1 MSLLYWIESWRTPW
15 LDAFFSVITELGGEV
30 FFMAVAIIFFW
41 CSDKGKG
48 YYVLTV
54 GFVGT
59 LLNQFLKLLFRVP
72 RPWVKDPNF
81 TIVESARAE
90 ATGYSFPSGHT
101 QNAAATLGCTAM
113 VLRKKA
119 LKILFW
125 VLYALVAFSRMYLG
139 VHTPMDVG
147 VSLVLGLAMTIG
159 LYPLFRDAENN
170 PRRIYALLGGM
181 VGLGVLFILFVE
193 MYRFPEDVDADNL
206 LHGVENAYKLTGAVT
221 GMLLAY
227 WLDQRYIHFDVK
239 APVLVQVIKCALGL
253 ALVMGVRV
261 VLKAPL
267 NALIPYTPVA
277 GGLRY
282 MLMVLFAAAVWPLTF
297 PWWKKICKC

>member
-30 FFMAVAIIFFW
+30 FFMAGAIIFFW

-59 LLNQFLKLLFRVP
+59 LFNQFLKLLFRVP

-113 VLRKKA
+113 TLRKKA
-119 LKILFW
+119 LKITFW

-159 LYPLFRDAENN
+159 LYPLFRDADNN
-170 PRRIYALLGGM
+170 PKRIYGLLGGM

-193 MYRFPEDVDADNL
+193 LYKFPADVDADNL
-206 LHGVENAYKLTGAVT
+206 LHGVENAYKLTGAVM

-227 WLDQRYIHFDVK
+227 YLDQKYIHFDVK
-239 APVLVQVIKCALGL
+239 APLLVQVVKCALGL

-261 VLKAPL
+261 ALKPPL

-277 GGLRY
+277 GGIRY
-282 MLMVLFAAAVWPLTF
+282 MLMVLFAAAVWPMTF
-297 PWWKKICKC
+297 PWWKKVLKA

>member
-59 LLNQFLKLLFRVP
+59 LLNQFLKLLFRIP

-113 VLRKKA
+113 VLRRKA
-119 LKILFW
+119 LKITFW
-125 VLYALVAFSRMYLG
+125 VVYALVAFSRMYLG
-139 VHTPMDVG
+139 VHTPLDVG

-159 LYPLFRDAENN
+159 LYPLFRDADNN
-170 PRRIYALLGGM
+170 PKRIYALLGGM

-193 MYRFPEDVDADNL
+193 LYHFPADVDAENL

-239 APVLVQVIKCALGL
+239 APVLVQVVKCALGL

-261 VLKAPL
+261 ALKAPL

-282 MLMVLFAAAVWPLTF
+282 MLMVLFAAAVWPMTF
-297 PWWKKICKC
+297 PWWKKILKA

>member
-59 LLNQFLKLLFRVP
+59 LLNQFLKLLFRVS

-193 MYRFPEDVDADNL
+193 MYRFPADVDADNL

>member
-1 MSLLYWIESWRTPW
+1 MSLLYWIECWRTPW

-59 LLNQFLKLLFRVP
+59 LLNQFLKLLFRVS

-193 MYRFPEDVDADNL
+193 MYRFPADVDADNL

-253 ALVMGVRV
+253 ALVMGVCV

>member
-147 VSLVLGLAMTIG
+147 VSLVLGLSMTIG

-193 MYRFPEDVDADNL
+193 MYRFPADVDADNL
-206 LHGVENAYKLTGAVT
+206 LHGVDNAYKLTGAVA
-221 GMLLAY
+221 GMMLAY

>member
-59 LLNQFLKLLFRVP
+59 LFNQFLKLVFRVP

-113 VLRKKA
+113 TLRKKA
-119 LKILFW
+119 LKITFW

-147 VSLVLGLAMTIG
+147 VSLILGLAMTIG
-159 LYPLFRDAENN
+159 LYPLFRDADNN
-170 PRRIYALLGGM
+170 PKRIYALLGGM
-181 VGLGVLFILFVE
+181 VGLGVLSILFVE
-193 MYRFPEDVDADNL
+193 LYKFPADVDADNL
-206 LHGVENAYKLTGAVT
+206 LHGVENAYKLTGAVM

-227 WLDQRYIHFDVK
+227 YLDQKYIHFDVK
-239 APVLVQVIKCALGL
+239 APVLVQVVKCALGL

-261 VLKAPL
+261 VLKSPL

-277 GGLRY
+277 GGIRY
-282 MLMVLFAAAVWPLTF
+282 MLMVLFAAAVWPMTF
-297 PWWKKICKC
+297 PWWKKVLKA

>member
-1 MSLLYWIESWRTPW
+1 MEFLRWIESWRTPW
-15 LDAFFSVITELGGEV
+15 LDAFFSVVTELGGEV

-72 RPWVKDPNF
+72 RPWVKDPEF

-113 VLRKKA
+113 ATRRKA

-125 VLYALVAFSRMYLG
+125 TLYALVAFSRMYLG
-139 VHTPMDVG
+139 VHTPADVG

-159 LYPLFRDAENN
+159 LYPLFRNADNN

-181 VGLGVLFILFVE
+181 VGLGVLFVLFVE
-193 MYRFPEDVDADNL
+193 LYRFPADVDAENL
-206 LHGVENAYKLTGAVT
+206 AHGVENAYKLTGAVA

-227 WLDQRYIHFDVK
+227 YLDQHYIHFEVK
-239 APVLVQVIKCALGL
+239 APMIVQVVKCVLGL

-297 PWWKKICKC
+297 PWLKKICKK

>member
-15 LDAFFSVITELGGEV
+15 LDAFFSVVTELGGEV
-30 FFMAVAIIFFW
+30 FFMAIAIIFFW

-113 VLRKKA
+113 TMRKKA
-119 LKILFW
+119 LKTLFW
-125 VLYALVAFSRMYLG
+125 ALYALVAFSRMYLG

-147 VSLVLGLAMTIG
+147 VSMVLGLAMTIG
-159 LYPLFRDAENN
+159 LYPLFRDADNN
-170 PRRIYALLGGM
+170 PKRIYALLGGM

-193 MYRFPEDVDADNL
+193 LYRFPADIDADNL
-206 LHGVENAYKLTGAVT
+206 AHGVENAYKLTGAVA
-221 GMLLAY
+221 GMLIAY
-227 WLDQRYIHFDVK
+227 WADQRYIHFDVK
-239 APVLVQVIKCALGL
+239 APILVQVVKCALGL

-261 VLKAPL
+261 ALKAPL
-267 NALIPYTPVA
+267 NWLIPYTPVA

-282 MLMVLFAAAVWPLTF
+282 FLMVFFAAAIWPLTF
-297 PWWKKICKC
+297 PWWKKVLKA

>member
-1 MSLLYWIESWRTPW
+1 
-15 LDAFFSVITELGGEV
+15 
-30 FFMAVAIIFFW
+30 MAVAIIFFW

-81 TIVESARAE
+81 TIVESARTE

>member
-147 VSLVLGLAMTIG
+147 VSLVLGLSMTIG

-193 MYRFPEDVDADNL
+193 MYRFPADVDADNL
-206 LHGVENAYKLTGAVT
+206 LHGVENAYKLTGAVA
-221 GMLLAY
+221 GMMLAY

>member
-193 MYRFPEDVDADNL
+193 MYRFPADVDADNL

>member
-15 LDAFFSVITELGGEV
+15 LDAFFSVVTELGGEV
-30 FFMAVAIIFFW
+30 FFMAIAIIFFW

-113 VLRKKA
+113 TMRKKA
-119 LKILFW
+119 LKTLFW

-147 VSLVLGLAMTIG
+147 VSMVLGLAMTIG
-159 LYPLFRDAENN
+159 LYPLFRDADNN
-170 PRRIYALLGGM
+170 PKRIYALLGGM

-193 MYRFPEDVDADNL
+193 LYRFSADIDADNL
-206 LHGVENAYKLTGAVT
+206 AHGVENAYKLTGAVA
-221 GMLLAY
+221 GMLIAY
-227 WLDQRYIHFDVK
+227 WVDQRYIHFDVK
-239 APVLVQVIKCALGL
+239 APILVQVVKCALGL

-261 VLKAPL
+261 ALKAPL
-267 NALIPYTPVA
+267 NWLIPYTPVA

-282 MLMVLFAAAVWPLTF
+282 FLMVFFAAAIWPLTF
-297 PWWKKICKC
+297 PWWKKVLKA